1 MNGMMGGD
9 RFINS
14 RAGDVVLGED
24 FGLWSIPLNSG
35 HSGCVFFDRCV
46 VFSVPQEAASA
57 NDSKDNRCGCGIA

>member
-24 FGLWSIPLNSG
+24 FGLE
-35 HSGCVFFDRCV
+35 
-46 VFSVPQEAASA
+46 EA
-57 NDSKDNRCGCGIA
+57 GL